1 MSTFELVRGV
11 EGDCLVLDDTRICG
25 PKPWGGGRVI
35 KTFHTDGIYEV
46 INKDEHHELLAEN
59 AKLRELVQ
67 VILSD
72 MDAWQMVIA
81 SGDTGY
87 GKGCLERLYDLRDQA
102 HELGVEVGE

>member
-1 MSTFELVRGV
+1 MSRPSVFFDNVDELRNEYDWMYEFMSRMAESIRGNPDV
-11 EGDCLVLDDTRICG
+11 HNLHDYVAKIEC
-25 PKPWGGGRVI
+25 
-35 KTFHTDGIYEV
+35 
-46 INKDEHHELLAEN
+46 EN
-59 AKLRELVQ
+59 VKLRELVR